1 MLNNAVRPDDF
12 VNLWPESPISYEA
25 LYGPGLTRPAARA
38 LMPNT
43 ERSVA
48 AARSTCQA
56 WNAHANARLTLCQT
70 FDAALAGPPERT
82 WCAHGTSAVLD
93 PGIDVVLTVPAFDF
107 PCRTLPDRFRS
118 ESTVFTEAYVSS
130 PICVSS
136 KVPLRTMPHNDT
148 PDCAARTL

>member
-1 MLNNAVRPDDF
+1 MSTTFALSLCRADLLINALEMLNNAVRPDDF

-56 WNAHANARLTLCQT
+56 WNAHANARLYHQ
-70 FDAALAGPPERT
+70 R
-82 WCAHGTSAVLD
+82 
-93 PGIDVVLTVPAFDF
+93 
-107 PCRTLPDRFRS
+107 
-118 ESTVFTEAYVSS
+118 
-130 PICVSS
+130 
-136 KVPLRTMPHNDT
+136 
-148 PDCAARTL
+148 